1 MNWLRRVQS
10 RLQALFCTQD
20 LDAQMDAE
28 MRSHIEMQTQENIE
42 AGMNPEEAHY
52 AALREFGWIESIKET
67 CREQR
72 GVSWI
77 ENLGQD
83 SRYGARMLRRDPGF
97 TAVAVL
103 TLALG
108 IGVNTAIFSVVN
120 AVLLRPLP
128 YRDPERLVRIASIN
142 PSLGVVD
149 SRSSGLNVLDWQRQ
163 STLFESIAAFQEWT
177 ESSRSTA
184 NPNQPASIGSRPT

>member
-1 MNWLRRVQS
+1 MNWLPPLQRRF
-10 RLQALFCTQD
+10 RALFQKEK
-20 LDAQMDAE
+20 LDARMDDE

-42 AGMNPEEAHY
+42 AGMKPEEARY
-52 AALREFGWIESIKET
+52 AALRQFGWVESIKDT

-83 SRYGARMLRRDPGF
+83 IRFGARILRKNPGF

-108 IGVNTAIFSVVN
+108 IRAKTAM
-120 AVLLRPLP
+120 A
-128 YRDPERLVRIASIN
+128 
-142 PSLGVVD
+142 
-149 SRSSGLNVLDWQRQ
+149 
-163 STLFESIAAFQEWT
+163 
-177 ESSRSTA
+177 
-184 NPNQPASIGSRPT
+184 